1 MYTFGMKFLFLM
13 AAAATATANQF
24 TFSGPPAYVHSTRYQ
39 SAKSSSTASG
49 FTGTAVG
56 GFSCFHNTSGKN
68 LLLFYLPEERD
79 LMLPLGRP
87 TAFTTWTAP
96 IVLGSSTTS
105 HAVPGL
111 VCQTGDFCSAVLQI
125 NGGVINLEGNSPP
138 IVCI

>member
-39 SAKSSSTASG
+39 STKSSSTASG

-56 GFSCFHNTSGKN
+56 GFSCFHNTS
-68 LLLFYLPEERD
+68 
-79 LMLPLGRP
+79 
-87 TAFTTWTAP
+87 AFTTWTAS

>member
-24 TFSGPPAYVHSTRYQ
+24 TFSGPPAYVHSTSTMTISY
-39 SAKSSSTASG
+39 TASG

-56 GFSCFHNTSGKN
+56 GFSCFHNTSGS
-68 LLLFYLPEERD
+68 
-79 LMLPLGRP
+79 P
-87 TAFTTWTAP
+87 TVFTTWTAS
-96 IVLGSSTTS
+96 IVPGSSTTS

-125 NGGVINLEGNSPP
+125 NGGTINLEGNSPP